1 MYSHERSLVQKMQG
15 KPFALLGVNS
25 DRDRAALKEVLK
37 TENIT
42 WRSFWA
48 GGTEGAIPTQWQI
61 LGWPTVFIIDH
72 KGVIRHKFDQ
82 GFSNGYDVLD
92 VEINKLLTE
101 ASKES
106 S

>member
-1 MYSHERSLVQKMQG
+1 MYSDERSLVEKTQV

-25 DRDRAALKEVLK
+25 DRDRTALKDILK
-37 TENIT
+37 QQNIT

-61 LGWPTVFIIDH
+61 TGWPTVFIIDH

-82 GFSNGYDVLD
+82 WFSNGSDALD
-92 VEINKLLTE
+92 AEINKLLTE